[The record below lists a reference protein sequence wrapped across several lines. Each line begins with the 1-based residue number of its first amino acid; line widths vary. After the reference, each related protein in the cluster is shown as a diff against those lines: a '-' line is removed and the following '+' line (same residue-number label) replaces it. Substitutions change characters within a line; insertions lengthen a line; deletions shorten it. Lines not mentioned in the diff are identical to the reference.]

1 MSDFYNKYPYT
12 DFHELN
18 LDWVI
23 ERVKK
28 LTEDWAAT
36 LTEWNNTE
44 EEWHQLYDY
53 VHDYFNNLDVQQEIN
68 NKIDQMILDGTFA
81 TIATPIIE
89 NQVIITTTA
98 WLADHIT
105 QPTTPVVDNT
115 FTISGAAADSKTVG
129 DKCYRAGNLFI
140 SSGNVSTYNDMDTM
154 PANQMILVSSGV
166 ATSAYIDHL
175 PIENDT
181 FWSIYERS
189 SSNDDTGI
197 QMAWTRSG
205 NQFFYRNKHTS
216 LGWNP
221 WQRIPMLGDSVVS
234 TNITVTTSN
243 VSNYDDLDNYP
254 INSFIGI
261 SSAVSTSSYIDHL
274 PEQNTTMF
282 VRTNSYN
289 LSSMNG
295 IQYVY
300 TMSGHIYFRL
310 HLSSWSSWTKLTTI
324 KDDEFYAAGNLFISS
339 GNVATYN
346 DMDTMPKN
354 RMILISSGVATSA
367 YIDHLPIENDTFW
380 SIYERSSS
388 NDDTGIQ
395 MAWTRSGNQFFYRN
409 KHTSLGWN
417 PWQRIPMLGD
427 SVVSTNITVTT
438 SNVSNYDDL
447 DNYPINSF
455 IGISSAVS
463 TSSYIDHLP
472 EQNTTMFVRTNS
484 YNLSSMNGIQYVYTM
499 SGHIYFR
506 LHLSS
511 WSSWTKLTTIKDDEF
526 YAAGNLFIS
535 SGNVATYNDMDTMPK
550 NRMIL
555 ISSGVATSAY
565 ISHLPV
571 ESQTIWS
578 IYMLE
583 DNSSNNGIQMAW
595 TRDTDAFYYRN
606 RHSSL
611 GWNEWS
617 KISTVLDKVRYPI
630 HTCIDKTLDFT
641 NKGMYIFGDSVTTSS
656 HGGFTWGSIVAT
668 KLNNTEYNYGVGG
681 AYYYGGANTIKAQ
694 IDGVS
699 DWSNADIV
707 FLCGG
712 VNDCINQVGSGNFKS
727 AVATAIDTVK
737 TNAPGAIIIVVSP
750 LYTEWQNKQYFN
762 IENYAAALCNIAL
775 SKECN
780 FINGFDI
787 PIALETNAWVSEQ
800 VDNDGMH
807 PNATGKKIYAQGIIN
822 ALS

>member
-1 MSDFYNKYPYT
+1 
-12 DFHELN
+12 
-18 LDWVI
+18 
-23 ERVKK
+23 
-28 LTEDWAAT
+28 
-36 LTEWNNTE
+36 
-44 EEWHQLYDY
+44 
-53 VHDYFNNLDVQQEIN
+53 
-68 NKIDQMILDGTFA
+68 
-81 TIATPIIE
+81 
-89 NQVIITTTA
+89 
-98 WLADHIT
+98 
-105 QPTTPVVDNT
+105 
-115 FTISGAAADSKTVG
+115 
-129 DKCYRAGNLFI
+129 
-140 SSGNVSTYNDMDTM
+140 
-154 PANQMILVSSGV
+154 
-166 ATSAYIDHL
+166 
-175 PIENDT
+175 
-181 FWSIYERS
+181 
-189 SSNDDTGI
+189 
-197 QMAWTRSG
+197 
-205 NQFFYRNKHTS
+205 
-216 LGWNP
+216 
-221 WQRIPMLGDSVVS
+221 
-234 TNITVTTSN
+234 
-243 VSNYDDLDNYP
+243 
-254 INSFIGI
+254 
-261 SSAVSTSSYIDHL
+261 
-274 PEQNTTMF
+274 
-282 VRTNSYN
+282 
-289 LSSMNG
+289 
-295 IQYVY
+295 
-300 TMSGHIYFRL
+300 
-310 HLSSWSSWTKLTTI
+310 
-324 KDDEFYAAGNLFISS
+324 
-339 GNVATYN
+339 
-346 DMDTMPKN
+346 
-354 RMILISSGVATSA
+354 
-367 YIDHLPIENDTFW
+367 
-380 SIYERSSS
+380 
-388 NDDTGIQ
+388 
-395 MAWTRSGNQFFYRN
+395 
-409 KHTSLGWN
+409 
-417 PWQRIPMLGD
+417 
-427 SVVSTNITVTT
+427 
-438 SNVSNYDDL
+438 
-447 DNYPINSF
+447 
-455 IGISSAVS
+455 
-463 TSSYIDHLP
+463 
-472 EQNTTMFVRTNS
+472 
-484 YNLSSMNGIQYVYTM
+484 
-499 SGHIYFR
+499 
-506 LHLSS
+506 
-511 WSSWTKLTTIKDDEF
+511 
-526 YAAGNLFIS
+526 
-535 SGNVATYNDMDTMPK
+535 
-550 NRMIL
+550 MIL